1 MWSFPYLLNV
11 VFRQKVAAGAPALVV
26 GYGAQNVIVACSG
39 ALLSRILVCGALDK
53 K

>member
-26 GYGAQNVIVACSG
+26 YGAQNVIVACSG
-39 ALLSRILVCGALDK
+39 ALLSRILVRGALDK